1 MSKIASQRERL
12 HICPIETALEM
23 LSGKW
28 KPRIIWKIYNQQVVR
43 FGEIKRQMPDITAK
57 MLTQQLRELEEDGLV
72 VRKVYT
78 EVPPKVEY
86 SLSEFG
92 KTLKPVLDTIANWGE
107 SNHQQIAEILTGQQH
122 AKEAVNG

>member
-1 MSKIASQRERL
+1 MSKAIHQHPRL
-12 HICPIETALEM
+12 HICPTETALEM

-28 KPRIIWKIYNQQVVR
+28 KPRIIWKVYNQEVVR
-43 FGEIKRQMPDITAK
+43 FGELKRQLPDITPK

-72 VRKVYT
+72 LRKIYT

-107 SNHQQIAEILTGQQH
+107 NNHQQIVKILGKQED
-122 AKEAVNG
+122 AKAPLDA